1 MPTQLNELAAE
12 AIEVDAFS
20 TNFGE
25 LVPQFKNLY
34 SLALKRFH
42 KVPSSNITAAGG
54 VTRPSARVQLRVQGG
69 VGISQGTG
77 DNDAL
82 PSGGG
87 SQYAGFALSPVV
99 IYASNQYTW
108 LAKQATQG
116 KDRGTF
122 NVTARELKYSLQAA
136 ETGIEGLMNADGSGA
151 IDEIPTTATITTG
164 GSGPTTSIIAGM
176 NNVAGFSDQ
185 QVVQIFPSIGGTTR
199 GNATI
204 SFVDPVT
211 NTLNFS
217 TALPS
222 TGGATQAGDF
232 VVIAGSSGAQQNSI
246 LGLRLWQNNSNTG
259 TLAGLNRAN
268 YPSRLQTP
276 TINLAGGPLTQS
288 VGLRAATLMDRAQG
302 EDSEATES
310 GIWYG
315 GYDQAMAVANLYFN
329 VLIAN
334 AQDVK
339 GDEAL
344 DTGKKKFAPTFC
356 SREFMPSITALPG
369 RLDLFCPDTW
379 YMFETAPLELYDF
392 GGGSTIMPVPN
403 TSGTYNSSYLMTY
416 VTAFNVANSNP
427 RAGCFVQNAGQP
439 VI

>member
-1 MPTQLNELAAE
+1 MSQLNELAAE

-20 TNFGE
+20 ADLGE
-25 LVPQFKNLY
+25 LVPKFKNLY
-34 SLALKRFH
+34 SLALKRFK

-54 VTRPSARVQLRVQGG
+54 VTRPSARVQLRTQGG

-87 SQYAGFALSPVV
+87 SQYAAFAISPVV

-108 LAKQATQG
+108 LAQQATQG
-116 KDRGTF
+116 KERGTF
-122 NVTARELKYSLQAA
+122 NVTARELKYSIQAA

-151 IDEIPTTATITTG
+151 IDQIPSTAVITTG
-164 GSGPTTSIIAGM
+164 GSGATTSIIAGL
-176 NNVAGFSDQ
+176 NNASAFTDQ
-185 QVVQIFPSIGGTTR
+185 QVVQIFPSIGGATR

-222 TGGATQAGDF
+222 TGGATAVGDF
-232 VVIAGSSGAQQNSI
+232 IVVAGSSGAQQNSI

-276 TINLAGGPLTQS
+276 TINLNGAPLTMT
-288 VGLRAATLMDRAQG
+288 VGLRAMTLMDRAIG
-302 EDSEATES
+302 EDSEASEK
-310 GIWYG
+310 GIWYA
-315 GYDQAMAVANLYFN
+315 GYDQGIAASNQYFN

-339 GDEAL
+339 GDAPL
-344 DTGKKKFAPTFC
+344 DMGKRRFAAEFC
-356 SREFMPSITALPG
+356 GRELMTSITALPG
-369 RLDLFCPDTW
+369 RMDLFVPETW
-379 YMFETAPLELYDF
+379 NMFELTPLKPYNF
-392 GGGSTIMPVPN
+392 GGGTTVMPVPN
-403 TSGTYNSSYLMTY
+403 TSGTYNSSYLMTL
-416 VTAFNVANSNP
+416 VTGFNVANSNP
-427 RAGCFVQNAGQP
+427 RAGCFIQNAAIP
-439 VI
+439 TI